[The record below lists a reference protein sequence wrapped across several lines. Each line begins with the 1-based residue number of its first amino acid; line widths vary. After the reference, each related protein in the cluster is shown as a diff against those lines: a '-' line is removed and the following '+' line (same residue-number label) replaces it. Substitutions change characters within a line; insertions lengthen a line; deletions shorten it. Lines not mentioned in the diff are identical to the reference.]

1 MAWLRFR
8 LAESL
13 RLFFQATRA
22 SLLKSWPV
30 RVILVLIVF
39 GASFPASAQ
48 EPESRFEIFGQF
60 GGSFYTD
67 KSELVQIPFLDITT
81 GLVVFF
87 PTRRT
92 SSHTT
97 TGRLFTGIRYYFTR
111 NNAVEAS
118 YSYSPSDL
126 SETDLVMGSLGVSEF
141 VLVGQVRASFASFNY
156 VRYVKPNGRWRS
168 FVTGGLGFAHFNGL
182 TSPTKFSGSVGAGTD
197 IDLHRRFALRA
208 EYRLFLMARPKLSPV
223 FVLGG
228 PGSPGGVLYNHV
240 PSVGLVFKF

>member
-1 MAWLRFR
+1 MVSAPKNC
-8 LAESL
+8 
-13 RLFFQATRA
+13 QG
-22 SLLKSWPV
+22 
-30 RVILVLIVF
+30 RVIFALVFLGVVC
-39 GASFPASAQ
+39 PASAQ
-48 EPESRFEIFGQF
+48 EPESRFELFAEI

-87 PTRRT
+87 PSRRT

-126 SETDLVMGSLGVSEF
+126 SETDLVMGSRGDSEF

-197 IDLHRRFALRA
+197 IDLHRWFALRA
-208 EYRLFLMARPKLSPV
+208 EYRLFLMARPKLSPD